1 MVDKEAHESGCHA
14 WQAWNQGR
22 FVNALLWLSGN
33 ALPIAQKA
41 QIGQHAG
48 HERAHRRGPCPV
60 FSSVM
65 LEKD

>member
-1 MVDKEAHESGCHA
+1 MAGVESGA
-14 WQAWNQGR
+14 

-48 HERAHRRGPCPV
+48 HEWAHRRGPCPV

-65 LEKD
+65 LEKDHDVPDEIPLR